1 MKKQRLDVA
10 LVERGL
16 VETRA
21 KAQSLI
27 MARRVLVNEQFVD
40 KAGATVAAD
49 DDVRVAELEHPWVGR
64 GGMKL
69 AHALEQFG
77 IDVTGK
83 VCADIGASTGGFT
96 DVMLKKGA
104 AKVYAI
110 DVGHGQI
117 DVSLRNDPR
126 VVNRE
131 KVNARYLRPE
141 NFEEPIEFVSIDV
154 SFISLKL
161 ILPAVA
167 GFLHGELVALI
178 KPQFEV
184 GKHEV
189 GKGGIVRDD
198 EKRRAAVDGVVAFAR
213 ENGFDVKGLIESPIK
228 GAEGN
233 VEYLMYGLRIE
244 DRRRSDPQSSILHP
258 QSRKYSRSP
267 SRHESGRSPVSR
279 S

>member
-1 MKKQRLDVA
+1 MVARKQRLDVS
-10 LVERGL
+10 LVARGL
-16 VETRA
+16 VETRT

-27 MARRVLVNEQFVD
+27 MARRVLVNGAFVD
-40 KAGATVAAD
+40 KAGALVAD
-49 DDVRVAELEHPWVGR
+49 DDELRVAELEHPWVGR

-77 IDVTGK
+77 IDVEGK

-96 DVMLKKGA
+96 DVMLKRGA
-104 AKVYAI
+104 RKVYAI
-110 DVGHGQI
+110 DVGYGQL

-131 KVNARYLRPE
+131 KVNARYLTAAD
-141 NFEEPIEFVSIDV
+141 FDEPVDFVSIDV

-167 GFLHGELVALI
+167 TFLRGAMVALI

-184 GKHEV
+184 GKGEV
-189 GKGGIVRDD
+189 GKGGIVRD
-198 EKRRAAVDGVVAFAR
+198 EAKRDAAVESVVAFAR
-213 ENGFDVKGLIESPIK
+213 EAGFDVRGVVESPVK

-233 VEYLMYGLRIE
+233 VEYLMHGALPG
-244 DRRRSDPQSSILHP
+244 DT
-258 QSRKYSRSP
+258 
-267 SRHESGRSPVSR
+267 GTVS
-279 S
+279 

>member
-1 MKKQRLDVA
+1 VKQRLDVA

-16 VETRA
+16 VETRS

-40 KAGATVAAD
+40 KAGASVAAD
-49 DDVRVAELEHPWVGR
+49 DEVRVAELEHPWVGR

-69 AHALEQFG
+69 AHALEQYG

-104 AKVYAI
+104 ARVYAI
-110 DVGHGQI
+110 DVGYGQL

-126 VVNRE
+126 VITRE
-131 KVNARYLRPE
+131 KVNARYLQPE
-141 NFEEPIEFVSIDV
+141 NFDEPIDFVSIDV

-167 GFLHGELVALI
+167 GFLRGEVVALI

-184 GKHEV
+184 GKHDV

-198 EKRRAAVDGVVAFAR
+198 DKRAAAVEGVVAFAR
-213 ENGFDVKGLIESPIK
+213 ENGFEVMGVIESPVK

-233 VEYLMYGLRIE
+233 VEYLMHA
-244 DRRRSDPQSSILHP
+244 RRTAS
-258 QSRKYSRSP
+258 
-267 SRHESGRSPVSR
+267 V
-279 S
+279 

>member
-16 VETRA
+16 VDSRA

-27 MARRVLVNEQFVD
+27 MARRILVNGQHVD
-40 KAGATVAAD
+40 KAGANVVAD
-49 DDVRVAELEHPWVGR
+49 DELAIEQLEHPWVGR
-64 GGMKL
+64 GGIKL
-69 AHALEQFG
+69 AHALREFA
-77 IDVTGK
+77 IDVRGK
-83 VCADIGASTGGFT
+83 TCADIGASTGGFT
-96 DVMLKKGA
+96 DVLLKNGA

-110 DVGHGQI
+110 DVGHGQLDQSI
-117 DVSLRNDPR
+117 REHAQ

-131 KVNARYLRPE
+131 KVNARYLTADSFDDE
-141 NFEEPIEFVSIDV
+141 IAFVCIDV

-161 ILPAVA
+161 ILPAIA
-167 GFLHGELVALI
+167 TFLRGELVALI

-198 EKRRAAVDGVVAFAR
+198 AKRTAAVESVVAFAR
-213 ENGFDVKGLIESPIK
+213 EVGFQVKGLIESPIK

-233 VEYLMYGLRIE
+233 IEMLMYAA
-244 DRRRSDPQSSILHP
+244 
-258 QSRKYSRSP
+258 
-267 SRHESGRSPVSR
+267 SGTPADLPATTPAPLP
-279 S
+279 

>member
-16 VETRA
+16 VDTRS

-27 MARRVLVNEQFVD
+27 MARRILVNGAFVD
-40 KAGATVAAD
+40 KAGAAVTAE

-69 AHALEQFG
+69 AHALKEFG

-83 VCADIGASTGGFT
+83 ICADIGASTGGFT
-96 DVMLKKGA
+96 DVILKGGA

-110 DVGHGQI
+110 DVGYGQL
-117 DVSLRNDPR
+117 DQSLRNDPR
-126 VVNRE
+126 VINRE
-131 KVNARYLRPE
+131 KVNARHLGPQD
-141 NFEEPIEFVSIDV
+141 FDEPIDFVSIDV

-161 ILPAVA
+161 ILPAVMTI
-167 GFLHGELVALI
+167 LRGELVALI

-184 GKHEV
+184 GKADV
-189 GKGGIVRDD
+189 GKGGIVRDE
-198 EKRRAAVDGVVAFAR
+198 EKRRAAVESVVAFAR
-213 ENGFDVKGLIESPIK
+213 EIGLEVRGVIASPIK

-233 VEYLMYGLRIE
+233 VEYLMHAGTGTRGVPPATTP
-244 DRRRSDPQSSILHP
+244 DVHP
-258 QSRKYSRSP
+258 
-267 SRHESGRSPVSR
+267 
-279 S
+279 

>member
-1 MKKQRLDVA
+1 MAPKRARLDVA

-16 VETRA
+16 TENRS

-27 MARRVLVNEQFVD
+27 MARRVTVNGRFVD
-40 KAGATVAAD
+40 KPGSPVHSD
-49 DDVRVAELEHPWVGR
+49 DDLRVTELEHPWVSR

-69 AHALEQFG
+69 AHALEHFQ

-83 VCADIGASTGGFT
+83 TCVDIGASTGGFT
-96 DVMLKKGA
+96 DVLLKRGA
-104 AKVYAI
+104 KKVYAI
-110 DVGHGQI
+110 DAGYGQL
-117 DVSLRNDPR
+117 DASLRNDPR

-131 KVNARYLRPE
+131 KVNARFLEPS
-141 NFEEPIEFVSIDV
+141 NFDEPIDFVCIDV

-167 GFLHGELVALI
+167 KFLRGDLVALI

-184 GKHEV
+184 GRGEV

-198 EKRRAAVDGVVAFAR
+198 AKRAAAVQSVVDFAK
-213 ENGFDVKGLIESPIK
+213 ENGFDVRGVIESPVK

-233 VEYLMYGLRIE
+233 IEFLMHAEFRISNFE
-244 DRRRSDPQSSILHP
+244 
-258 QSRKYSRSP
+258 
-267 SRHESGRSPVSR
+267 
-279 S
+279 

>member
-1 MKKQRLDVA
+1 MKKQRLDVV

-16 VETRA
+16 VDTRS

-27 MARRVLVNEQFVD
+27 MARRVLVNGQFVD
-40 KAGATVAAD
+40 KAGANVAFD
-49 DDVRVAELEHPWVGR
+49 DEVRVAELEHPWVGR

-69 AHALEQFG
+69 AHAVEQFA
-77 IDVTGK
+77 IDLEGK
-83 VCADIGASTGGFT
+83 VCADVGASTGGFT
-96 DVMLKKGA
+96 DVMLKHGA
-104 AKVYAI
+104 TKVYAI
-110 DVGHGQI
+110 DVGYGQL

-131 KVNARYLRPE
+131 KVNARYLQPD
-141 NFEEPIEFVSIDV
+141 NFDEPIGFVSIDV

-167 GFLHGELVALI
+167 GFLRGELVALI

-189 GKGGIVRDD
+189 GKGGIVRNDA
-198 EKRRAAVDGVVAFAR
+198 KRTAAVESVVDFAR
-213 ENGFDVKGLIESPIK
+213 SEGFEVKGLIESPIK

-233 VEYLMYGLRIE
+233 VEYLMYASMTQR
-244 DRRRSDPQSSILHP
+244 
-258 QSRKYSRSP
+258 
-267 SRHESGRSPVSR
+267 
-279 S
+279 

>member
-1 MKKQRLDVA
+1 MKKQRLDVV

-16 VETRA
+16 VDTRS

-27 MARRVLVNEQFVD
+27 MARRVLVNGQFVD

-49 DDVRVAELEHPWVGR
+49 DEVKVAELEHPWVGR

-69 AHALEQFG
+69 AHALKELD
-77 IDVTGK
+77 INVNGK
-83 VCADIGASTGGFT
+83 VCVDIGASTGGFT
-96 DVMLKKGA
+96 DVMLQNGA

-110 DVGHGQI
+110 DVGYGQL

-131 KVNARYLRPE
+131 KVNARYLQPE
-141 NFEEPIEFVSIDV
+141 SLEEPIEFVSIDV

-161 ILPAVA
+161 ILPDVA
-167 GFLHGELVALI
+167 KFLRGELVALI

-189 GKGGIVRDD
+189 GKGGIVRD
-198 EKRRAAVDGVVAFAR
+198 EAKRQAAVDGVVECAR
-213 ENGFDVKGLIESPIK
+213 EQGFDVKTVIESPIK

-233 VEYLMYGLRIE
+233 VEFLMYA
-244 DRRRSDPQSSILHP
+244 
-258 QSRKYSRSP
+258 
-267 SRHESGRSPVSR
+267 GRNDER
-279 S
+279 

>member
-16 VETRA
+16 VDSRA

-27 MARRVLVNEQFVD
+27 MARRILVNGQHVD
-40 KAGATVAAD
+40 KAGANVVTD
-49 DDVRVAELEHPWVGR
+49 DELAIEQLEHPWVGR

-69 AHALEQFG
+69 AHALREF
-77 IDVTGK
+77 
-83 VCADIGASTGGFT
+83 
-96 DVMLKKGA
+96 
-104 AKVYAI
+104 AI
-110 DVGHGQI
+110 DVGHGQLDQSI
-117 DVSLRNDPR
+117 REHPQ

-131 KVNARYLRPE
+131 KVNARYLTADSFDDE
-141 NFEEPIEFVSIDV
+141 IAFVCIDV

-161 ILPAVA
+161 ILPAIA
-167 GFLHGELVALI
+167 TFLRGELVALI

-198 EKRRAAVDGVVAFAR
+198 AKRTAAVESVVAFAR
-213 ENGFDVKGLIESPIK
+213 EIGFQVKGLIESPIK

-233 VEYLMYGLRIE
+233 IEMLMYAA
-244 DRRRSDPQSSILHP
+244 
-258 QSRKYSRSP
+258 
-267 SRHESGRSPVSR
+267 SGTPADLPATTPAPLP
-279 S
+279 